1 MKKVLISLLF
11 FCVTG
16 SLFAAL
22 PEVTLRD
29 VNGHEVNVA
38 SLAQSGKPVILSFF
52 ATWCKPCMR
61 ELTALNEVLPDWE
74 DETGVQ
80 VYIVSIDQAQDSHKV
95 KPLVDGN
102 GWEFTTLLDPN
113 SALKRAMNVQN
124 VPHLFV
130 IDSKGNIVYNHTGYT
145 EGDELEVRKYLK

>member
-1 MKKVLISLLF
+1 
-11 FCVTG
+11 
-16 SLFAAL
+16 
-22 PEVTLRD
+22 
-29 VNGHEVNVA
+29 
-38 SLAQSGKPVILSFF
+38 
-52 ATWCKPCMR
+52 MR
-61 ELTALNEVLPDWE
+61 ELRALNEVLPDWE

-145 EGDELEVRKYLK
+145 EGDELEVRKYIK